1 MHRISAACRGS
12 YRERVP
18 DVGKIV
24 NAMQAK
30 GMIAQESE
38 IENDHVAFRTLGV
51 PHLGLASF
59 EKIFLHYGYTKMEP
73 YFFAKKKL
81 DAYWYAPPHPKYP
94 RIFISELRVQYLS
107 EASQQIIKK
116 FTQSINSD
124 PVDALDLNNTAQVG
138 AFGFGILK

>member
-1 MHRISAACRGS
+1 MEALDQIMEALFTP

-59 EKIFLHYGYTKMEP
+59 EKIFLHY
-73 YFFAKKKL
+73 
-81 DAYWYAPPHPKYP
+81 
-94 RIFISELRVQYLS
+94 
-107 EASQQIIKK
+107 
-116 FTQSINSD
+116 
-124 PVDALDLNNTAQVG
+124 
-138 AFGFGILK
+138 